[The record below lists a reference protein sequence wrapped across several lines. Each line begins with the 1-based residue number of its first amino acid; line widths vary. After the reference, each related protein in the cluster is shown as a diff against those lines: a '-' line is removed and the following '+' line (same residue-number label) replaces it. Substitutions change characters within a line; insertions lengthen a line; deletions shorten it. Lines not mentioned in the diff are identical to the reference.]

1 MAGNL
6 LEKLRQML
14 LDMQHSGRLSDI
26 EPGLYEDARAYV
38 EKLKADYYSLKNPLE
53 SRSGSL
59 IIEEIGSVT
68 ETVQEIFSVRTRQIL
83 GLAFQQIEGQ
93 YFDKEEA
100 RKMLPAER
108 EMYGRIVEAIEGC
121 RETLV
126 HGGEYAFGGG
136 GAAAAL
142 RNDEVDLVDEAPSTP
157 GSEAPGA
164 PAPRP
169 IRSPYALVHIR
180 SDMESFM
187 GVDGRTYVL
196 KQGDIVTLPEN
207 NADVLCERDIALN
220 IRLNK

>member
-1 MAGNL
+1 MAANL

-26 EPGLYEDARAYV
+26 EPDLYDDARAYV
-38 EKLKADYYSLKNPLE
+38 EKLKTDYYGLKNPLE
-53 SRSGSL
+53 SRAGSL

-108 EMYGRIVEAIEGC
+108 AMYGKIIEAIEGC

-126 HGGEYAFGGG
+126 HGGEYPFGD

-142 RNDEVDLVDEAPSTP
+142 RSDEAGIVDEAPEAS
-157 GSEAPGA
+157 GSEAFGT

-169 IRSPYALVHIR
+169 IQSPYALVHIR

-207 NADVLCERDIALN
+207 NADVLCEHDIALN

>member
-1 MAGNL
+1 MAADPLERLRQTL
-6 LEKLRQML
+6 LEMH
-14 LDMQHSGRLSDI
+14 HSGRLSDI
-26 EPGLYEDARAYV
+26 EPALYEGARAYV
-38 EKLKADYYSLKNPLE
+38 EKLKADYYGLKNPLE
-53 SRSGSL
+53 SRAGSL

-68 ETVQEIFSVRTRQIL
+68 ETVQEIFSIRTRQIL
-83 GLAFQQIEGQ
+83 GLAFQQMEGQ

-108 EMYGRIVEAIEGC
+108 EMYGRIIDAIEGC

-126 HGGEYAFGGG
+126 HGGEYTFSSG

-142 RNDEVDLVDEAPSTP
+142 RDNDEVDDEAPEAS
-157 GSEAPGA
+157 GSERPGA
-164 PAPRP
+164 PASRP
-169 IRSPYALVHIR
+169 IQSPYAILHIR

-207 NADVLCERDIALN
+207 NADVLCEHDIALN